1 MLFTVSATFSDF
13 SMAYEQYEADGPA
26 AALIMFLSHAES
38 LNRYEPALRQL
49 ACRSDGH
56 DLLHVGDGI
65 RGLWIWHLMTP
76 LEPDDIGMYGG
87 TVIQTDPDAP
97 LRVAPVA

>member
-13 SMAYEQYEADGPA
+13 SMGYEQYEADGPA
-26 AALIMFLSHAES
+26 AALIMFLSRAES
-38 LNRYEPALRQL
+38 LSRYEPALRQL

-56 DLLHVGDGI
+56 DLLHVAGGI

-76 LEPDDIGMYGG
+76 LEPDDIALYGG
-87 TVIQTDPDAP
+87 TVIQTDADGP
-97 LRVAPVA
+97 LRAAPVA